1 MCARRHTGG
10 MLLRNV
16 VRLRSVVLLRC
27 AHVTLPL
34 SSISPPLCPSRTSA
48 LPETI
53 SSPLSSILVLLS
65 SHSYPLSFL
74 FLASPLVS
82 AESGLCKWRPR
93 ISRAAALLAFALSN
107 PSISHSEKRRAALM
121 WVCACER
128 DRESYSVCVWVSYSR
143 NLLSSWASAVPRRAE
158 RSAISGWVRGAV
170 PSRRL
175 CAPRDE
181 KKRRREGERCD
192 AIQYD
197 APRCLRLEATRR
209 HHHYLSTHF
218 PKFPP

>member
-1 MCARRHTGG
+1 MQLRGEEQRSAAARAAFIRREQPSRVEATRRDTTRSDVVQCNEEAESCVASERLKQKQRTIIAAILEGCACVFILLCAVLLCARGDIRGG
-10 MLLRNV
+10 ML
-16 VRLRSVVLLRC
+16 LRSVVLLRC

-53 SSPLSSILVLLS
+53 SSPLSYILVLLS

-107 PSISHSEKRRAALM
+107 PSIFLSEKRRAALM
-121 WVCACER
+121 CVRACER
-128 DRESYSVCVWVSYSR
+128 EIERAILCVSELFS
-143 NLLSSWASAVPRRAE
+143 NLLSS
-158 RSAISGWVRGAV
+158 
-170 PSRRL
+170 
-175 CAPRDE
+175 
-181 KKRRREGERCD
+181 
-192 AIQYD
+192 
-197 APRCLRLEATRR
+197 
-209 HHHYLSTHF
+209 
-218 PKFPP
+218 